1 MERRSTD
8 LAPPTTA
15 GGAEPPNILLLFTD
29 QQRADAL
36 GCSGNPFIQTPNLDR
51 LASEGIRFSQAVTT
65 TPVCIASRYSLITGL
80 RMREHHWG
88 ANASVPG
95 PRPELPTL
103 MTLLGGAGYRT
114 HGIGKFHFQPTGR
127 HHGFHKMELME
138 EIPRYRVDD
147 DYLCYL
153 QEQGYGHIR
162 EVHGVRNLLYQQ
174 PQTTIVPEAHVG
186 STWVADRTCAFLRE
200 HAGGRPGRPFFL
212 WSSWIAPHPPWNVPE
227 SFRDMYD
234 PNELPLPVYV
244 DRPEDDLSP
253 QAHMLRNVGDGA
265 DQSPARLR
273 AIKARY
279 YAQVSLIDKCV
290 GRILAELERLGLA
303 GNTLVIFASD
313 HGEMLGDH
321 GLWQKSSPY
330 EASVRIPFLLRW
342 PDREPGG
349 QVREQLVSLLDVLP
363 TCLAAAGVTYAGPHD
378 PAGVSLLTA
387 EGRQLADQRDAL
399 VIDHGLGPQ
408 RWLCLRERTTKYAVW
423 LSSGKRELYDLAN
436 DPEERHN
443 LIDTEPERAAA
454 LERRLVD
461 WERRHGF
468 AESLDGDHFRTFPVR
483 PAGRGRNGQ
492 FPFWVATLPAD
503 ERSKMQSPGQT
514 VMDAI
519 RHETSFRLEEL
530 DLRAWK
536 AAGGDLRGTPYEAV
550 WAALPDPPPRP
561 DRA

>member
-1 MERRSTD
+1 
-8 LAPPTTA
+8 
-15 GGAEPPNILLLFTD
+15 
-29 QQRADAL
+29 
-36 GCSGNPFIQTPNLDR
+36 
-51 LASEGIRFSQAVTT
+51 
-65 TPVCIASRYSLITGL
+65 
-80 RMREHHWG
+80 
-88 ANASVPG
+88 
-95 PRPELPTL
+95 
-103 MTLLGGAGYRT
+103 
-114 HGIGKFHFQPTGR
+114 
-127 HHGFHKMELME
+127 
-138 EIPRYRVDD
+138 
-147 DYLCYL
+147 
-153 QEQGYGHIR
+153 
-162 EVHGVRNLLYQQ
+162 
-174 PQTTIVPEAHVG
+174 
-186 STWVADRTCAFLRE
+186 
-200 HAGGRPGRPFFL
+200 
-212 WSSWIAPHPPWNVPE
+212 
-227 SFRDMYD
+227 
-234 PNELPLPVYV
+234 
-244 DRPEDDLSP
+244 
-253 QAHMLRNVGDGA
+253 
-265 DQSPARLR
+265 
-273 AIKARY
+273 
-279 YAQVSLIDKCV
+279 
-290 GRILAELERLGLA
+290 
-303 GNTLVIFASD
+303 
-313 HGEMLGDH
+313 
-321 GLWQKSSPY
+321 
-330 EASVRIPFLLRW
+330 
-342 PDREPGG
+342 
-349 QVREQLVSLLDVLP
+349 
-363 TCLAAAGVTYAGPHD
+363 VTYAGPHD

>member
-1 MERRSTD
+1 MRHPQQ
-8 LAPPTTA
+8 AGAFPPVS

-36 GCSGNPFIQTPNLDR
+36 GCSGNPFIQTPNLDQ

-80 RMREHHWG
+80 RMREHHWV

-95 PRPELPTL
+95 PRPEVPTL

-127 HHGFHKMELME
+127 HHGFHKIESME
-138 EIPRYRVDD
+138 EIPRHRVDD

-174 PQTTIVPEAHVG
+174 PQTTIIPEEHVG

-200 HAGGRPGRPFFL
+200 HARGRPGRPFFL

-227 SFRDMYD
+227 SFRDRYD
-234 PNELPLPVYV
+234 PNELPLPVYL
-244 DRPEDDLSP
+244 DRSEEDLSP
-253 QAHMLRNVGDGA
+253 QGRMLRNVGDGA
-265 DQSPARLR
+265 EQSPARLR

-279 YAQVSLIDKCV
+279 YAQVSLIDKGV
-290 GRILAELERLGLA
+290 GRILAELERLGLVD
-303 GNTLVIFASD
+303 NTLVIFASD

-342 PDREPGG
+342 PAQEPGG
-349 QVREQLVSLLDVLP
+349 QVRDPLVSLLDVLP
-363 TCLAAAGVTYAGPHD
+363 TCLAAAGVAYPGPLH
-378 PAGVSLLTA
+378 PAGISLLTA
-387 EGRQLADQRDAL
+387 EGRQVAGQRDAL

-408 RWLCLRERTTKYAVW
+408 RWLCLRERTTKYAIW
-423 LSSGKRELYDLAN
+423 LSVGKRELYDLAR

-443 LIDTEPERAAA
+443 LVDAEPERVAA

-461 WERRHGF
+461 WERAHGF
-468 AESLDGDHFRTFPVR
+468 AESLDGDHFRTFSMR
-483 PAGRGRNGQ
+483 RGGRGRNGQ
-492 FPFWVATLPAD
+492 FPFWVAALPAD
-503 ERSKMQSPGQT
+503 ERGAMQSPGQT

-536 AAGGDLRGTPYEAV
+536 AAGGDLRGTPYEEV
-550 WAALPDPPPRP
+550 WAALPE
-561 DRA
+561 